1 MAQRIFYYSASLIF
15 SRADTLFPSIRFTS
29 VAWAHHSSPEDVKLV
44 QTWPN
49 GSTGNGSADQVPTEV
64 HYTNPLTREK
74 TWGYEIPKFNKEIQ
88 PLKWFKLLLQDT
100 TTTHSGLPSDDN
112 PFNQFSSQ
120 VGDLSRGVAGMA
132 LVPTWSVMSASSS
145 TAPFVPPSGAT
156 PAQQTALRLRQL
168 GIQPVEV
175 ITDFLAAV
183 HKISVESIERAYEK
197 DWVRGAKITYV
208 LTVPA
213 IWTDPA
219 KALMVQAAEAAG
231 YGDHRVGFN
240 LVSEPEA
247 ASGIYRIAPVSQV
260 YY

>member
-1 MAQRIFYYSASLIF
+1 M
-15 SRADTLFPSIRFTS
+15 
-29 VAWAHHSSPEDVKLV
+29 

-49 GSTGNGSADQVPTEV
+49 GSTGSGSADQVPTEV
-64 HYTNPLTREK
+64 HYTNLLTRQK

-100 TTTHSGLPSDDN
+100 TTTHSGFPSDDS
-112 PFNQFSSQ
+112 FNRFSPQ
-120 VGDLSRGVAGMA
+120 TGELSRVLASMA
-132 LVPTWSVMSASSS
+132 LVPTWSVASASSS
-145 TAPFVPPSGAT
+145 TAPYVPPSGAT
-156 PAQQTALRLRQL
+156 PAQQTAVRLRQL
-168 GIQPVEV
+168 GIEPVEV

-183 HKISVESIERAYEK
+183 RKISVESIERAYET
-197 DWVRGAKITYV
+197 DWVRGAKISYV

-213 IWTDPA
+213 IWSDPA

-247 ASGIYRIAPVSQV
+247 ASGIYRIAPVPQM
-260 YY
+260 Y